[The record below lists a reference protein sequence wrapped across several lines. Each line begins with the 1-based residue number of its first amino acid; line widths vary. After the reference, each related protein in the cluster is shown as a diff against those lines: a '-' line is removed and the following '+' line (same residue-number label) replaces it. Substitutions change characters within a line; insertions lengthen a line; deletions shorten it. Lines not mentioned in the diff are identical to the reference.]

1 LTDAIAP
8 SPAGAPPLAGAE
20 TSVGAETPAPPPAW
34 VEVLVDCPGVQ
45 GLYTYELPSGF
56 SALEIPP
63 GAILSVPFGS
73 RQLGAIA
80 IRLLSSLPP
89 DLDPNRLKR
98 VESVVDQGCFDPS
111 YWQLLECTATY
122 YQTPLIQVI
131 RAALPPGLLA
141 KSQRRV
147 RLKPTAGANPA
158 LLSPDAQHLLTLLRR
173 RSDYTWQYLARQCP
187 QGRAALNQLQAQ
199 GQIEVYLSTP
209 RPPQPQQRQAVILA
223 AAAPSL
229 ELTARQQEILTS
241 LQRQGGD
248 LWLTDALQTC
258 RTTTKTLKALAA
270 KGCLTLESREV
281 LRLGDQT
288 TQAADRPKVLTPDQQ
303 IALDHLHR
311 LQHSA
316 TVLLHG
322 VTGSGKTEVYLQA
335 IAPRLQAGQSAL
347 VLVPEIGLTPQLTDR
362 FRQRFGQRVR
372 VYHSSLSDGERYDT
386 WRQLLSGE
394 PQVIIGTRSAVF
406 LPVPHLGLIVLDEEH
421 DSSFKQDQP
430 APTYHARRVAQWRS
444 QLQDCPLVL
453 GSATPALESWQA
465 AGQASPAVGDLE
477 DDGEIPSDGEKQGAI
492 ADYLALPKRVED
504 RPHPPIDVVDMRQ
517 ELKAGHKSI
526 FSRRLKQALTAMQEA
541 GGQGILFIHRRGH
554 SRFVSCRS
562 CGHVMECPHC
572 DVSLAYHQ
580 PHENANPTLRC
591 HYCGYGQVHP
601 PNCPA
606 CGSPYLKHFGSGTQ
620 RVEQALAREFPDLR
634 CLRFDSDTTRT
645 KGSHRALLARFAQG
659 EADLLVGTQM
669 ITKGI
674 DLPQVTL
681 VGIVAADGLL
691 YMADYWAGERA
702 FQILTQVA
710 GRAGRGDQLGQVILQ
725 TYTPDHPV
733 VEAVQRQD
741 YATFATEEL
750 AARRDLAYPPYGRLV
765 LLRFS
770 SPDPVAVEQTAI
782 RVGEAAQALLADRG
796 QVLGPVPAPILRVA
810 QRFRWHLL
818 LKFPLTTPLPDL
830 NGLRSHCLPLVSLS
844 LDIDPLN
851 LS

>member
-1 LTDAIAP
+1 MLTDAIAL
-8 SPAGAPPLAGAE
+8 SPAEAK
-20 TSVGAETPAPPPAW
+20 TSVGAETGAPGW

-56 SALEIPP
+56 SDLGIQP
-63 GAILSVPFGS
+63 GAILSVPFGA
-73 RQLGAIA
+73 RQVGAIA

-89 DLDPNRLKR
+89 DLEPSRLKP
-98 VESVVDQGCFDPS
+98 VESVVDRGCFDPS
-111 YWQLLECTATY
+111 YWQLLERTATY

-147 RLKPTAGANPA
+147 RLTPTAEANPA
-158 LLSPDAQHLLTLLRR
+158 RLSPDAQHLLTLLHR
-173 RSDYTWQYLARQCP
+173 RSDYTWQYLARQCS
-187 QGRAALNQLQAQ
+187 QGRAALNQLQVQ

-229 ELTARQQEILTS
+229 ALTARQQEILST
-241 LQRQGGD
+241 LRRQGGD
-248 LWLTDALQTC
+248 LWLTDALQIC

-270 KGCLTLESREV
+270 KGCLTLASREM

-288 TQAADRPKVLTPDQQ
+288 TQVADRPKVLTPDQQ

-311 LQHSA
+311 LHHCA

-335 IAPRLQAGQSAL
+335 IAPRLQAKQSAL

-406 LPVPHLGLIVLDEEH
+406 LPVPNLGLIVLDEEH

-430 APTYHARRVAQWRS
+430 APTYHARQVAQWRS

-465 AGQASPAVGDLE
+465 AGQGNSPRNLEGDGATQ
-477 DDGEIPSDGEKQGAI
+477 GEAGVPDPREKQGAI

-504 RPHPPIDVVDMRQ
+504 RPQPPIDVVDMRQ

-526 FSRRLKQALTAMQEA
+526 FSRRLKQALTVMQEA
-541 GGQGILFIHRRGH
+541 GGQGLLFIHRRGH

-591 HYCGYGQVHP
+591 HYCGYGQAHP
-601 PNCPA
+601 PHCPA

-659 EADLLVGTQM
+659 KADLLVGTQM

-710 GRAGRGDQLGQVILQ
+710 GRAGRGDQPGQVILQ

-741 YATFATEEL
+741 YPAFATEEL

-765 LLRFS
+765 LLRLS
-770 SPDPVAVEQTAI
+770 SPDPVAVEQTAF
-782 RVGEAAQALLADRG
+782 RVGEAAQALLADQG

-818 LKFPLTTPLPDL
+818 LKFPLTTPLPEL
-830 NGLRSHCLPLVSLS
+830 GELRSHCLPLVSLS

-851 LS
+851 LG